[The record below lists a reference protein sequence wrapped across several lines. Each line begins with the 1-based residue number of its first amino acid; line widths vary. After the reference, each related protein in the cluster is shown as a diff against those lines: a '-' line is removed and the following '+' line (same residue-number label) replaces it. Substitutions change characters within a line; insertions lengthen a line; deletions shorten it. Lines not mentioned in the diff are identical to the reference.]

1 MPTWPSRIKICAKI
15 DLALSF
21 KLLCWGKPVFSVWF
35 KTANHWK
42 SGLLIIELRLKLFTT
57 YSTQN
62 NILFYTNLLL
72 NASPVFIWAR
82 SPLHFQKYSTDSICS
97 FFLKGS
103 AILSLHAFFFD
114 LVGPGEILTE
124 SIVFFG
130 NLWSETTIEVGRRKT
145 YGILKNYVCYLK
157 IYKLTVLGWN
167 IKKGWKKSSL
177 QL

>member
-103 AILSLHAFFFD
+103 AILSLHAFFFRFSRTW
-114 LVGPGEILTE
+114 GNFKRIH
-124 SIVFFG
+124 SFFRQFVVWNDDWSWQKK
-130 NLWSETTIEVGRRKT
+130 NLWDIKKLRLL
-145 YGILKNYVCYLK
+145 LKNL
-157 IYKLTVLGWN
+157 
-167 IKKGWKKSSL
+167 
-177 QL
+177 